1 MISQYRKGT
10 GINMINF
17 EEEIEH
23 FKPSLEVEDIGEA
36 IVRSDLTDMTDIM
49 MELMKEVKR

>member
-1 MISQYRKGT
+1 
-10 GINMINF
+10 MINF
-17 EEEIEH
+17 EEEIEQ

>member
-1 MISQYRKGT
+1 
-10 GINMINF
+10 MINF
-17 EEEIEH
+17 EEESEH

>member
-1 MISQYRKGT
+1 MKKRS
-10 GINMINF
+10 
-17 EEEIEH
+17 
-23 FKPSLEVEDIGEA
+23 SLQAEPWEVEDIGEA